1 MLLSF
6 AWKPEALPLLGA
18 SVALAMVAATPAAGR
33 IGVTSQT
40 DGDPLGKPPTQ
51 NERVLRVGIDIQAN
65 ELITTKADDRAHIV
79 FLDGTA
85 LTVAPNARLV
95 IDKFVYDPDKK
106 LGDLAVTVSTGVF
119 RLVGGKISK
128 QGTIAVS
135 TPSATIGLRG
145 GIGLF
150 VVTPAET
157 RAHFLFGISMAVT
170 AAGRTELATRPGSL
184 VLTKLGGAPSPPTIL
199 PKGAIAEAMRALE
212 GQANGK
218 GDKSADD
225 AAKRSGFSSQNSDR
239 GVDGQGSVIPRSY
252 GDAQQAITDSG
263 SQRLGG
269 VQSNEPAPFVAG
281 STSSPGG
288 FQGST
293 GSIAGSP
300 IGGGSVG
307 GGNTGGGN
315 TGGGG
320 TVGGGSPGPTGG
332 PPPVSSGPPWRATPA
347 VGVGNGGLVHAIP
360 GGPPR

>member
-1 MLLSF
+1 MMLGLGGGDAFGKLSSNGGGSMLLSF
-6 AWKPEALPLLGA
+6 MSKVHPVSFGWA
-18 SVALAMVAATPAAGR
+18 VAVLAIAVSAPAFGR

-40 DGDPLGKPPTQ
+40 DGDPLGKPPAQ

-85 LTVAPNARLV
+85 LTVAPSARLV

-128 QGTIAVS
+128 HGTIAIN

-170 AAGRTELATRPGSL
+170 ASGRTETATRPGSL
-184 VLTKLGGAPSPPTIL
+184 VLTKLGGGPSPAVIL
-199 PKGAIAEAMRALE
+199 SNGAIAEAMRALE
-212 GQANGK
+212 APGSK
-218 GDKSADD
+218 GDASADE
-225 AAKRSGFSSQNSDR
+225 AAKKSGFPAQNSER
-239 GVDGQGSVIPRSY
+239 GVDGQGGVGARGY
-252 GDAQQAITDSG
+252 GEAEHALSDTN

-269 VQSNEPAPFVAG
+269 VQNSQPAPFFAG
-281 STSSPGG
+281 STAM
-288 FQGST
+288 ST
-293 GSIAGSP
+293 GTSGPPSAP
-300 IGGGSVG
+300 G
-307 GGNTGGGN
+307 GGNPG
-315 TGGGG
+315 
-320 TVGGGSPGPTGG
+320 PGPTGG
-332 PPPVSSGPPWRATPA
+332 PPPTRSGPPFPATPA
-347 VGVGNGGLVHAIP
+347 VGVGNGGLVPAVP
-360 GGPPR
+360 GGPRR